1 MTAIDPDTDVG
12 PASHPPL
19 LLTVPDAA
27 RVLGISRS
35 MAYNLITARELEVVH
50 IGRCARVPYDAAV
63 RFVDRLRRSDHAD
76 AMTG

>member
-1 MTAIDPDTDVG
+1 MTAGDHG
-12 PASHPPL
+12 APAAPALPTPL

-35 MAYNLITARELEVVH
+35 MTYNLITTRQLEVVH

-63 RFVDRLRRSDHAD
+63 EFVDRLRTDDHPDRLA
-76 AMTG
+76 G